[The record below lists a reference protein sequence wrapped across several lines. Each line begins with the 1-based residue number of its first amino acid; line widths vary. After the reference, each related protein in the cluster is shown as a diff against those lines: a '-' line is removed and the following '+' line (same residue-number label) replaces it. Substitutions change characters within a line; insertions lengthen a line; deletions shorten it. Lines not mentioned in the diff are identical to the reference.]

1 MSGRAWARTRS
12 ASGGSRSSRATGST
26 RAWLRS
32 RASARLS
39 STACPPTTAKRSRR
53 TSSTGRARPSGTRPR
68 TASMPRRPS
77 WRSSSPEADVLP
89 LKDNVP
95 TRHFP
100 ILTVGLIAANV
111 AVFLLYQDAGEGRG
125 FVSSVNELAYQP
137 CELEGSCRQIGE
149 NWYLNVFTSMFM
161 HGSWG
166 HLLGNMLFLWI
177 FGNNVED
184 TLGRFRF
191 IAFYVLGGLAAT
203 AAQTVVTLGWG
214 TQQDAQIPNLG
225 ASGAIAAVLGA
236 YFFVHPEAGGGVAYF
251 AHLGGIAFGLL
262 TVKLFSAGRPRPLRP
277 SY

>member
-1 MSGRAWARTRS
+1 M
-12 ASGGSRSSRATGST
+12 
-26 RAWLRS
+26 
-32 RASARLS
+32 
-39 STACPPTTAKRSRR
+39 
-53 TSSTGRARPSGTRPR
+53 
-68 TASMPRRPS
+68 
-77 WRSSSPEADVLP
+77 LP

-125 FVSSVNELAYQP
+125 FVASVNELAYQP

-149 NWYLNVFTSMFM
+149 DWYVNVFTSMFM

-184 TLGRFRF
+184 TLGRLRF

-214 TQQDAQIPNLG
+214 TQQEAQIPNLG

-236 YFFVHPEAGGGVAYF
+236 YFVLHPHGRVLTLVLPFFFFEIPAFIFLGIYFVFQLVIGGYSFVHPEAGGGVAYF